1 MSHDA
6 AVLAWLLASVV
17 HPHACGHDAERSQS
31 PQVCNFWLSVLPL
44 PHTLAAA
51 LHMLHA
57 TCVARVRAWPCRV
70 VRSCVLLRAV
80 RSIQR
85 GRQRSGT
92 ASRRAYP
99 DCVADARSYARAA
112 GLADARLICIS
123 DNYRVGRVSRSSLGG
138 RFPSVPAVLAV
149 AALPLLGAAVR
160 HAACA
165 RGRHCRSCSLHVVH
179 VHA

>member
-1 MSHDA
+1 MTPSGRRARRFATFGSLYCLCLTRWQQH
-6 AVLAWLLASVV
+6 STCTCCM
-17 HPHACGHDAERSQS
+17 PR
-31 PQVCNFWLSVLPL
+31 VC
-44 PHTLAAA
+44 
-51 LHMLHA
+51 
-57 TCVARVRAWPCRV
+57 CRRVRAWPCRGAKL
-70 VRSCVLLRAV
+70 RAARAV
-80 RSIQR
+80 RSIHR

-92 ASRRAYP
+92 ASQRAYP
-99 DCVADARSYARAA
+99 DCVARAWGRPA
-112 GLADARLICIS
+112 SKKTADARLICIPIII
-123 DNYRVGRVSRSSLGG
+123 RVGRASRNSLGG

>member
-6 AVLAWLLASVV
+6 AVLAWLLVSAV

-57 TCVARVRAWPCRV
+57 TCVARVRAWPCRGAK
-70 VRSCVLLRAV
+70 LRAAASV

-92 ASRRAYP
+92 ASQRAYP
-99 DCVADARSYARAA
+99 DCVARAWGRPA
-112 GLADARLICIS
+112 SKKTADARLICIPIII
-123 DNYRVGRVSRSSLGG
+123 RVGRASRSSRGG

-149 AALPLLGAAVR
+149 AALPLLGAAFR

>member
-1 MSHDA
+1 MTPSGRRA
-6 AVLAWLLASVV
+6 
-17 HPHACGHDAERSQS
+17 RR
-31 PQVCNFWLSVLPL
+31 F
-44 PHTLAAA
+44 
-51 LHMLHA
+51 A
-57 TCVARVRAWPCRV
+57 TFGSLYCLCLTRWQQHSTCCMPCVARVRAWPCRGAK
-70 VRSCVLLRAV
+70 LRAAASV

-99 DCVADARSYARAA
+99 DCVVGCTILRAGDRPA
-112 GLADARLICIS
+112 SKKPADARLICIPIII
-123 DNYRVGRVSRSSLGG
+123 RVGRASRNSLGG